1 MEALPYNH
9 GTIPRETYRGRTDCS
24 VLLHTS
30 FCSTLSLVGDL
41 WLFCLS
47 LSYANST
54 CSGECAGHFR
64 QILAKFP
71 PQVSSRN
78 AAAAW
83 GCHVHNEVNHSLN
96 KKTFDCANI
105 GDFYDCGCVEDDAK
119 GDEKKAA
126 DASSVGEG
134 GGEEL
139 MLIKEG

>member
-1 MEALPYNH
+1 MARFPEKPTEDEQTALFSYIH
-9 GTIPRETYRGRTDCS
+9 
-24 VLLHTS
+24 
-30 FCSTLSLVGDL
+30 
-41 WLFCLS
+41 LFARLYPC
-47 LSYANST
+47 
-54 CSGECAGHFR
+54 GECAGHFR

-139 MLIKEG
+139 MLIKEGKIAGG